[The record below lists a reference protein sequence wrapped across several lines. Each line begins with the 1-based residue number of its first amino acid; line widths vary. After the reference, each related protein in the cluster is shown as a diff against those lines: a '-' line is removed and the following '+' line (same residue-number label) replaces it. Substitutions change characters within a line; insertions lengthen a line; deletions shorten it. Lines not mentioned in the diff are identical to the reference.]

1 MSVNHYHSAG
11 AVCAGNRNWFTRSRA
26 SPCPGHWISQCVSP
40 AVCQDP
46 KLGCR
51 LDGNSVAEKRS
62 EAWESKQKRSVQQ
75 RKMETLFPWTQW
87 EQPAML
93 PRLCIA
99 NRRFSTRLPGRRM
112 RGLRALS
119 LWHPCYYC
127 HLQVAGTHHDRGN
140 WGFGVVLYQTTC
152 LMCDSQA
159 ALPVGGD
166 LESTVAFWYICG
178 FSSPKIATCWSGS
191 ISKGE
196 RISSDDMDGHISGQT
211 PVNRSKPVSSNL
223 LNWVHLRTTHPVS
236 AWEGWIQLPSPQST
250 AAAPSSAF
258 PHLLYHCK
266 WSSYGC

>member
-1 MSVNHYHSAG
+1 MITTVLEQGVQERGTDSPGPEHHSAQ
-11 AVCAGNRNWFTRSRA
+11 A
-26 SPCPGHWISQCVSP
+26 IESQNVSP

-46 KLGCR
+46 KWGCR

-62 EAWESKQKRSVQQ
+62 EAWESRQKGSVQQ
-75 RKMETLFPWTQW
+75 RKMKTLFPWTQW

-112 RGLRALS
+112 WGLPVTSLLLLS
-119 LWHPCYYC
+119 LAGGWHPPWQRQPRVWCC
-127 HLQVAGTHHDRGN
+127 AVHQRQFVS
-140 WGFGVVLYQTTC
+140 
-152 LMCDSQA
+152 CDSQA
-159 ALPVGGD
+159 VLPVGGD
-166 LESTVAFWYICG
+166 LESTAAFRYVCG

-191 ISKGE
+191 ISEGE
-196 RISSDDMDGHISGQT
+196 RISSGDMDGHISGQT
-211 PVNRSKPVSSNL
+211 PVNRSKPVSSYL
-223 LNWVHLRTTHPVS
+223 LNWVHLSSTHPVS
-236 AWEGWIQLPSPQST
+236 AWQGWIQLPSPQSR